1 MNSTL
6 KVTEVL
12 FAAGHPNIIGK
23 HRTTFEIT
31 RDNELTKR
39 GDCVIAVRSTRG
51 LNDLSAQFKNLC
63 RNENARITVRLQVG
77 RIEESIEGLGSPR
90 LTLSHMSEIVG
101 RRSTYISERTLMIRA
116 DKAACDIGRD
126 LVNALKSPAARVRV
140 GMTVEL

>member
-12 FAAGHPNIIGK
+12 FAAGHPNIIGR

-39 GDCVIAVRSTRG
+39 GDCVIAVRASRG

-63 RNENARITVRLQVG
+63 RNENAIITVELQAG
-77 RIEESIEGLGSPR
+77 EIEESIEGMGSPR

-101 RRSTYISERTLMIRA
+101 RRSTYTSERTLMIRA
-116 DKAACDIGRD
+116 DKAACDISRD
-126 LVNALKSPAARVRV
+126 LINALKSPTTKVQV
-140 GMTVEL
+140 EMTVEL

>member
-1 MNSTL
+1 VNSIL

-39 GDCVIAVRSTRG
+39 GDCVIAVRATRG

-63 RNENARITVRLQVG
+63 RNENAIITVELQAG
-77 RIEESIEGLGSPR
+77 EIEESIEGMGSPR

-101 RRSTYISERTLMIRA
+101 RRSTYTSERTLMIRA
-116 DKAACDIGRD
+116 DKAACDISRD
-126 LVNALKSPAARVRV
+126 LINALKSPAARVRV
-140 GMTVEL
+140 EMTVEL

>member
-12 FAAGHPNIIGK
+12 FAAGHPNIIGR

-39 GDCVIAVRSTRG
+39 GDCVIAVRASRG

-63 RNENARITVRLQVG
+63 RNENAIITVMLQAG
-77 RIEESIEGLGSPR
+77 EIEESIEGMGSPR

-101 RRSTYISERTLMIRA
+101 RRSTYTSERTLMIRA
-116 DKAACDIGRD
+116 DKAACDISRD
-126 LVNALKSPAARVRV
+126 LINALKSPTTKVQV
-140 GMTVEL
+140 EMTVEL

>member
-1 MNSTL
+1 VNSTL